1 MKIFFSF
8 YFSLDRLFILLESG
22 SAAVTRKAA
31 AKQIGEV
38 QKLHPHELH
47 NLLNRLIVYLHSVNW
62 DTRVA
67 AALAVQAILENVPEW
82 APKPRSS
89 TGQAV
94 IKEESSKI
102 SATTLE
108 STRLSF
114 DKFDLSSVLH
124 KGARLLGSEG
134 TEFDIIDDNEGDLRE
149 RLMQQRAMLSEKLGL
164 NATVKIDDI
173 VTLEDMV
180 PKREPTVKSG
190 TFIPVQDI
198 LNLDMSSGGSL
209 SSREMNRE
217 KRKARKS
224 QFANPINSVTGPG
237 SGRRSSSSSMNSEE
251 PERKRSRVDS
261 AIKVELNLS
270 DPVPDGTGSWGDA
283 TDWPLETFCSKLFVD
298 LFNPK
303 WEKRHGAATA
313 LRELL
318 RTHSTGAG
326 KSIYMTQV
334 EMQKNH
340 ELWLEDAALRLLCV
354 LALDRFGDFVSDQVI
369 APVRETCAQVLGT
382 VLKEMPKEKVM
393 NTVDVLIK
401 FVQQKDWEVRHGGLL
416 GLKYLA
422 VVREDLIQDFIPT
435 VLPYILDGMK
445 DTCEDV
451 GAVSASILIP
461 IASHLPKLLT
471 KIQINEILMLLW
483 DLLLDQ
489 DELASACN
497 SFMGLLAAILSLP
510 GVANWIA
517 TESLPSLVP
526 RLWPFLS
533 HSTTSV
539 RKATLQTLKTLTQP
553 VALNGT
559 AEIAI
564 AVNPVKMWPSE
575 LLQEALRHIYQR
587 VLVEHV
593 EDVQNLVVEVWSNI
607 VNNADLSALLH
618 AACPYFTSWLC
629 LAMQPVRCAFDPN
642 YLISAKPPANKEAK
656 RSNRDTLDFGNRVQ
670 QKLYL
675 GGTESVP
682 VDVREKNIVRARYK
696 ACRMLGVLSK
706 YLVQPAPNVTYT
718 TEMESPIQCYTKA
731 LMGHIGSRSALQR
744 MVSAMVV
751 IFWTESDHSV
761 RPGPVE
767 LQEKLRTC
775 VSEYVYYDEV
785 GILFT
790 RLLQEARD
798 FLATLKQHKVVFSEL
813 EASAILT
820 LDQIYLLCTSLTEN
834 LRVGYNLKNKA
845 IETLEERR
853 RSLRSSHQ
861 ITSHEQSILTVS
873 TQAVLS
879 GALINLHSLPNEKFA
894 PYVKP
899 LMESIKRE
907 ENEILQRLAA
917 QNLAKLIDQV
927 TNKSACPNN
936 KIITNL
942 CTMLRCDP
950 DFTPKIP
957 SPLQQKLTDV
967 EPLKRNE
974 PNPFYGILSLP
985 SIATSSSSSKQNGV
999 GARGPR
1005 PSVSTTEL
1013 PPLDEI
1019 LQIDDVSQKKQN
1031 LIQRTGAAYALSHI
1045 CQYFGEQL
1053 PVKLPIIWDLLF
1065 SFLEKIVNEAYVEKV
1080 CVTVEELE
1088 ANHNALIGSLQL
1100 LEVVAASIHSSLHE
1114 KLFSIIE
1121 KLALLTRHSLKAVRH
1136 LTARCL
1142 ATLAQVDAN
1151 RVMVVI
1157 INNVVP
1163 CLASIESVI
1172 KRQGAAEAIGCIINK
1187 LQFDIVP
1194 YVVLLIVPLLGRMSD
1209 PDEQVRLVSTQS
1221 FATLIQLMPLDG
1233 ITPLTKVSWDLIYYI
1248 VSYALLSQSNARDGF
1263 AE

>member
-1 MKIFFSF
+1 M
-8 YFSLDRLFILLESG
+8 
-22 SAAVTRKAA
+22 TRKAA

-47 NLLNRLIVYLHSVNW
+47 NLLNRLIVYLHSANW

-67 AALAVQAILENVPEW
+67 AALAVQAILENVPKW
-82 APKPRSS
+82 SPKPRSGS
-89 TGQAV
+89 S
-94 IKEESSKI
+94 IKEECDLNKA
-102 SATTLE
+102 ATTLE
-108 STRLSF
+108 NTRLSF
-114 DKFDLSSVLH
+114 EKFDLNSVLH

-134 TEFDIIDDNEGDLRE
+134 TEFDIIEDNEGDLRE
-149 RLMQQRAMLSEKLGL
+149 RLIQQRAMLSEKLGL
-164 NATVKIDDI
+164 NAAVKIDEI
-173 VTLEDMV
+173 VTIEDMV
-180 PKREPTVKSG
+180 PKREPVVKPG
-190 TFIPVQDI
+190 TFIPVQEI
-198 LNLDMSSGGSL
+198 LNLDSCNSNL

-237 SGRRSSSSSMNSEE
+237 SGRRASSSSLNSDE
-251 PERKRSRVDS
+251 PERKRSRIESSV
-261 AIKVELNLS
+261 KVELNLS
-270 DPVPDGTGSWGDA
+270 DPVPDGTGSWVDA

-318 RTHSTGAG
+318 RTHSSGAG
-326 KSIYMTQV
+326 KSTYMTQE
-334 EMQKNH
+334 EMQTNH

-382 VLKEMPKEKVM
+382 VLKEMPKLKVM
-393 NTVDVLIK
+393 NTIDVLIR
-401 FVQQKDWEVRHGGLL
+401 FIQQKDWEVRHGGLL

-422 VVREDLIQDFIPT
+422 VVREDLIQDFIPL

-445 DTCEDV
+445 DPCEDV
-451 GAVSASILIP
+451 GSVSASILIP

-471 KIQINEILMLLW
+471 KTQINEVLTLLW

-517 TESLPSLVP
+517 TESLPTLVP

-533 HSTTSV
+533 HNTTSV
-539 RKATLQTLKTLTQP
+539 RKATLQTLKTLTQS
-553 VALNGT
+553 VTLNGSS
-559 AEIAI
+559 EIAI
-564 AVNPVKMWPSE
+564 AINPVKMWPAD
-575 LLQEALRHIYQR
+575 LLQEALRHVYQR

-593 EDVQNLVVEVWSNI
+593 EDVQNLVEEAWSNM

-629 LAMQPVRCAFDPN
+629 LAMQPVRFAFDSN
-642 YLISAKPPANKEAK
+642 HLIFAKPPANKEA
-656 RSNRDTLDFGNRVQ
+656 RRNRDTLDFGSRVQ

-675 GGTESVP
+675 GGTESVAIE
-682 VDVREKNIVRARYK
+682 VREKNVIRARYK
-696 ACRMLGVLSK
+696 ACRMLGILSK
-706 YLVQPAPNVTYT
+706 YLVQPAPNVNYT
-718 TEMESPIQCYTKA
+718 PDMESPIQCYTKA

-751 IFWTESDHSV
+751 IFWAQADAAV
-761 RPGPVE
+761 RPGPIE
-767 LQEKLRTC
+767 LQDKLRTC
-775 VSEYVYYDEV
+775 LMEYVYYDEV

-798 FLATLKQHKVVFSEL
+798 FLATLKQHKVVFTDL
-813 EASAILT
+813 EASSILT
-820 LDQIYLLCTSLTEN
+820 LDQIQVLCTTLTEN
-834 LRVGYNLKNKA
+834 LRTSHYLKPKSV
-845 IETLEERR
+845 EVLDERR
-853 RSLRSSHQ
+853 RSLRHSHQ
-861 ITSHEQSILTVS
+861 ITSHEQSILTIS
-873 TQAVLS
+873 TQAILS
-879 GALINLHSLPNEKFA
+879 GGLINLHSLPNEKFA
-894 PYVKP
+894 SYVKP

-907 ENEILQRLAA
+907 ENEILQRMAA

-950 DFTPKIP
+950 DFTPRIS
-957 SPLQQKLTDV
+957 SPLQQNLTDID
-967 EPLKRNE
+967 PMNRSDQ
-974 PNPFYGILSLP
+974 NPFIGILSLP
-985 SIATSSSSSKQNGV
+985 NSANSVTSKQNGV

-1005 PSVSTTEL
+1005 ASVSTVEL
-1013 PPLDEI
+1013 PALDEI
-1019 LQIDDVSQKKQN
+1019 LQNDDAVLKKQN
-1031 LIQRTGAAYALSHI
+1031 LTQRTGAAYALSHI

-1053 PVKLPIIWDLLF
+1053 PQKLPIIWDMLF
-1065 SFLEKIVNEAYVEKV
+1065 KFLENTVTESYVTEV
-1080 CVTVEELE
+1080 CVTLDETE
-1088 ANHNALIGSLQL
+1088 ANHNALISSLQL
-1100 LEVVAASIHSSLHE
+1100 LEVVAGSIHSSLRE
-1114 KLFSIIE
+1114 KLFNILD
-1121 KLALLTRHSLKAVRH
+1121 KLALLISHPLKAIRH
-1136 LTARCL
+1136 LSARCL
-1142 ATLAQVDAN
+1142 AALAQVDTN
-1151 RVMVVI
+1151 KVMIIV
-1157 INNVVP
+1157 INNVIA
-1163 CLASIESVI
+1163 CLSSIESVI
-1172 KRQGAAEAIGCIINK
+1172 KRQGAAEAVACIINK
-1187 LQFDIVP
+1187 LQFNIVP

-1209 PDEQVRLVSTQS
+1209 PNEQVRLVSTQS

-1233 ITPLTKVSWDLIYYI
+1233 IAPLTE
-1248 VSYALLSQSNARDGF
+1248 VSYHTWKNFGWNEGKSMSHGIEL
-1263 AE
+1263 